1 MSNRR
6 KRLCL
11 AVVLLLLLVVLV
23 CVVQSKTRNIDPFFI
38 QLSTDGKCEIIRL
51 WEQETG
57 EYYVFLP
64 SYADFPEAEIRLN
77 TTVPIYVDGEI
88 LTEGMDCEIFQSDV
102 VYDVTYTAWGKEY
115 NHTIVFMKSANVAT
129 MYIDTESGSMEYI
142 HDKKGNEETGTIS
155 LYTPE
160 GTLDYAGELLS
171 INGRGNNTW
180 EYFDKKAYSVKL
192 SEEADLLGMGQA
204 QKWILLANADDPS
217 HLRNKI
223 AYDFAKNVGLNY
235 SPDCQWVDVY
245 LNDEYAGLYLL
256 SERNELHSERIDIGQ
271 TDSFV
276 VSLEK
281 LDRLAPQNYPHVI
294 TEERQALR
302 VHYPVDPSNEM
313 LENLAAIWQTVEN
326 TILAEDGLDVQS
338 GKSWIELIDLE
349 SWTKKYLMEEIF
361 ANGDACFI
369 SQYFYYDGGE
379 NDGKIYAGPIWD
391 FDHAMGTRKTWAL
404 TIPNSFYANRLNV
417 KDGFDSPWFY
427 YLYQK
432 EEFYERMLEE
442 YEKVFLPALEL
453 LRNVTIQTYAQQIE
467 CAASMDYVRWSV
479 ESHGMDAEVE
489 EITGF
494 LEQRID
500 FLNEV
505 WLENAQYH
513 MVKVD
518 QGFGAFYG
526 YFAVSPGEYLE
537 PLPELEDL
545 EYSTFKGWYYTQ
557 TNTPVDFNQPIT
569 EDVEIYAK
577 WEDSSQKQV
586 EQIAKLAPVGIIGFM
601 GVALL
606 IFDRN
611 RAKNR

>member
-38 QLSTDGKCEIIRL
+38 QLSTDGKCETIRL

-64 SYADFPEAEIRLN
+64 SYAVFGEAEIRLN
-77 TTVPIYVDGEI
+77 TTVPIYVDGKI

-102 VYDVTYTAWGKEY
+102 VYDVTYTAWGQEY
-115 NHTIVFMKSANVAT
+115 SHTIVFMKSANVAT

-142 HDKKGNEETGTIS
+142 HDKKGNEEAGTIS
-155 LYTPE
+155 LYTPN
-160 GTLDYAGELLS
+160 GTLNYAGALLS

-180 EYFDKKAYSVKL
+180 DYFDKKAYSVKL

-281 LDRLAPQNYPHVI
+281 RDRLAPQNYPHVI

-302 VHYPVDPSNEM
+302 VHYPVDPTNEM

-338 GKSWIELIDLE
+338 RKSWIDLIDLE
-349 SWTKKYLMEEIF
+349 SWIRKYLVEEIF
-361 ANGDACFI
+361 ANGDGCFI

-379 NDGKIYAGPIWD
+379 ADGKIYAGPIWD
-391 FDHAMGTRKTWAL
+391 FDHAMGTRKIWAL

-417 KDGFDSPWFY
+417 KDGFDAPWFY

-432 EEFYERMLEE
+432 EEFYERMLKE
-442 YEKVFLPALEL
+442 YEMVFLPALEL